1 MPIRAGVA
9 PEAKIQGRGDG
20 AGSEESAVAEPS
32 ACRSL
37 TGLSGG
43 GFFFFASDPVFRRK
57 LSLQDLRATIPES
70 VDPQHP
76 LVVPLFGCISLFESK
91 SSLSWDTP
99 KLCEDDQL
107 TRALE
112 KLKRFLVKYRS

>member
-32 ACRSL
+32 ACRSQ

-57 LSLQDLRATIPES
+57 ISLPDRLRATIPES

-99 KLCEDDQL
+99 K
-107 TRALE
+107 AL
-112 KLKRFLVKYRS
+112 RGRSTYSCPGKT

>member
-57 LSLQDLRATIPES
+57 ISLQDRLYRAGFVRGFWCHLIGKARGQKPGRWGLNAKRVNPCETPDVNIGHVQNIQNFPYAR
-70 VDPQHP
+70 PQ
-76 LVVPLFGCISLFESK
+76 
-91 SSLSWDTP
+91 
-99 KLCEDDQL
+99 
-107 TRALE
+107 
-112 KLKRFLVKYRS
+112 

>member
-1 MPIRAGVA
+1 MPIRAGFA
-9 PEAKIQGRGDG
+9 PEGKIQGRGDG

-43 GFFFFASDPVFRRK
+43 GFFFFASAPVFRGK
-57 LSLQDLRATIPES
+57 ISLPDLRATIPES

-91 SSLSWDTP
+91 SSLSMGHPQSSARTIN
-99 KLCEDDQL
+99 L
-107 TRALE
+107 
-112 KLKRFLVKYRS
+112 LVPWRT